1 MVAQI
6 KRTRPGQSI
15 INRRIGVV
23 NTNTGG
29 EKVYEAQARMYQAT
43 GNLAFEFAKQSQQ
56 KEARRA
62 AAEIVVEDENGVKE
76 YKPISGFG
84 ASNELANQIL
94 NKRYADAMVRDVSTF
109 AKELHIEEKNPERY
123 AELYNDYV
131 KASLKSVSDSGGDDF
146 VKAFGGQLYSYGKPH
161 INSLRLEG
169 VELEK
174 KQAQATYLD
183 VLNMYSSDI
192 GSLHGDQR
200 NDMFN
205 FAIADIEENMIAV
218 YGFTPAQASAAKN
231 NLLDQKAYGAFLEEG
246 RDAPLSLFKMLEDP
260 LSQDNED
267 LIKAFPQTLQVIKG
281 MDATRRSEFNG
292 RVSDV
297 YNDRVASARLI
308 QTTES
313 TKVNYETSF
322 SSNTAENR
330 KNVDIAYGVKS
341 SVDALN
347 PSFDLAQVENNGPHP
362 GETLYKVAGE
372 FVAGEGVFANP
383 DLVVPMMNRLVNINA
398 TQKLQGRTLSQYFGG
413 DKGKQIEAAYEYY
426 QAIYGLGEAALVKA
440 YTSRSAMTD
449 AEIIS
454 NAARNAEY
462 DLSDTRTPS
471 LKAIATNFV
480 NTNGD
485 FDGIPQSAKDD
496 AVALAM
502 YLLPMPTVG
511 NVSGA
516 ISTYLENNH
525 GRNDFYEVDPGNN
538 SFAKYANSPASRL
551 SPLAQSGLKQ
561 ELTDLSK
568 DGEQVFLRP
577 ISSSALSTQW
587 AAYTVNEIGAQ
598 SAVLKNGVPVVFDS
612 DNYEKAVS
620 LNQRLND
627 AKIQLMRRAA
637 LAKPSFRTGISD
649 VVGAGLLPYDPT
661 GISTRGAPAK

>member
-43 GNLAFEFAKQSQQ
+43 GNLALEFAKQSQR
-56 KEARRA
+56 KEAQRA
-62 AAEIVVEDENGVKE
+62 ATEIVVEDENGVKE

-109 AKELHIEEKNPERY
+109 AQELHLQEKNPERY

-205 FAIADIEENMIAV
+205 FAVADIEENMIAV
-218 YGFTPAQASAAKN
+218 YGFTPAQASAAKD

-246 RDAPLSLFKMLEDP
+246 RDAPLALFKMLEDP

-267 LIKAFPQTLQVIKG
+267 LIKAFPQTLEVIKG

-297 YNDRVASARLI
+297 YNDRVASAKLI

-313 TKVNYETSF
+313 TKANYEMSF

-330 KNVDIAYGVKS
+330 ENVDIAYGVAS
-341 SVDALN
+341 PLDALN

-362 GETLYKVAGE
+362 GKTLYKVAGE
-372 FVAGEGVFANP
+372 FVGGEGVFANP
-383 DLVVPMMNRLVNINA
+383 DLVVPMMNRLTNINA
-398 TQKLQGRTLSQYFGG
+398 TQKLLGRTLSQYFGG
-413 DKGKQIEAAYEYY
+413 D
-426 QAIYGLGEAALVKA
+426 
-440 YTSRSAMTD
+440 
-449 AEIIS
+449 
-454 NAARNAEY
+454 
-462 DLSDTRTPS
+462 
-471 LKAIATNFV
+471 
-480 NTNGD
+480 
-485 FDGIPQSAKDD
+485 
-496 AVALAM
+496 
-502 YLLPMPTVG
+502 
-511 NVSGA
+511 
-516 ISTYLENNH
+516 
-525 GRNDFYEVDPGNN
+525 
-538 SFAKYANSPASRL
+538 
-551 SPLAQSGLKQ
+551 
-561 ELTDLSK
+561 
-568 DGEQVFLRP
+568 
-577 ISSSALSTQW
+577 
-587 AAYTVNEIGAQ
+587 
-598 SAVLKNGVPVVFDS
+598 
-612 DNYEKAVS
+612 
-620 LNQRLND
+620 
-627 AKIQLMRRAA
+627 
-637 LAKPSFRTGISD
+637 
-649 VVGAGLLPYDPT
+649 
-661 GISTRGAPAK
+661 

>member
-43 GNLAFEFAKQSQQ
+43 GNLALEFAKQSQR
-56 KEARRA
+56 KEAQRA
-62 AAEIVVEDENGVKE
+62 ATEIVVEDENGVKE

-109 AKELHIEEKNPERY
+109 AQELHLQEKNPERY

-205 FAIADIEENMIAV
+205 FAVADIEENMIAV
-218 YGFTPAQASAAKN
+218 YGFTPAQASAAKD

-246 RDAPLSLFKMLEDP
+246 RDAPLALFKMLEDP

-267 LIKAFPQTLQVIKG
+267 LIKAFPQTLEVIKG

-297 YNDRVASARLI
+297 YNDRVASAKLI

-313 TKVNYETSF
+313 TKANYEMSF

-330 KNVDIAYGVKS
+330 ENVDIAYGVAS
-341 SVDALN
+341 PLDALN

-362 GETLYKVAGE
+362 GKTLYKVAGE
-372 FVAGEGVFANP
+372 FVGGEGVFANP
-383 DLVVPMMNRLVNINA
+383 DLVVPMMNRLTNINA

-413 DKGKQIEAAYEYY
+413 DKGKKIEAAYEYY
-426 QAIYGLGEAALVKA
+426 QPIYGLGETALVEA
-440 YTSRSAMTD
+440 YTSRSVMTD

-525 GRNDFYEVDPGNN
+525 GRNDFYEADPGNS

-551 SPLAQSGLKQ
+551 SPSAQSVLEQ
-561 ELTDLSK
+561 ELVDLSK

-577 ISSSALSTQW
+577 LSSSALSTQW

-598 SAVLKNGVPVVFDS
+598 SPVLKGGVPVMFDS
-612 DNYEKAVS
+612 DNYEKAVF
-620 LNQRLND
+620 LDKRLSD
-627 AKIQLMRRAA
+627 LEIQLMRNAA
-637 LAKPSFRTGISD
+637 LAKPSLMER
-649 VVGAGLLPYDPT
+649 VGYAYGVGLLPDDT
-661 GISTRGAPAK
+661 TETSTLGEPAK